1 MPAMTLSATEI
12 RRYSRHLSL
21 PEIGVAGQEKLQA
34 ARVLV
39 IGTGGLG
46 SPAALYLAAGGVG
59 TLGVLDF
66 DQVEESNLQ
75 RQVLYDTASVGMP
88 KADLAR
94 MRLTALNPELA
105 VQAHQIELCAAN
117 VQGIF
122 DKYDIIVDG
131 SDRIATRYL
140 VNDACVIYGKSLVSA
155 AIHRFEGQA
164 MTYVPGRGPCYR
176 CLFPEMAEGVAPN
189 CAEAGVLG
197 ALPGVM
203 GAIQATEVIKLV
215 VGIGAPLI
223 GRLLTYDALEMRFQ
237 ELRAQ
242 RRPDCAVCGDQP
254 SITAPQDPPGFCS
267 VEELRQ
273 VRSISAAQLAQ
284 RIKTAGLPISL
295 IDVREPAEFAAS
307 HLPRAIN
314 IPLST
319 VEQHSRQLP
328 HAGTVI
334 FMCHSG
340 VRSQRA
346 CALASRM
353 GVSEAWQLEGGLLA
367 WKAEID
373 PTLRL

>member
-1 MPAMTLSATEI
+1 MTLSATEI

-34 ARVLV
+34 GRVLV

-46 SPAALYLAAGGVG
+46 SPAALYLAASGIGN
-59 TLGVLDF
+59 LGVLDF
-66 DQVEESNLQ
+66 DRVEESNLQ

-88 KADLAR
+88 KAELAR
-94 MRLTALNPELA
+94 MRLAALNPELQ
-105 VQAHQIELCAAN
+105 VEAHQTELCAAN
-117 VQGIF
+117 VQSIF
-122 DKYDIIVDG
+122 DKYDVIVDG

-164 MTYVPGRGPCYR
+164 MTYVPGSGPCYR
-176 CLFPEMAEGVAPN
+176 CLFPQVAQGAAPN

-197 ALPGVM
+197 VLPGVL
-203 GAIQATEVIKLV
+203 GAIQATEAIKLV
-215 VGIGAPLI
+215 VGFGVPLI

-237 ELRAQ
+237 ELRFK
-242 RRPDCAVCGDQP
+242 RREDCAVCGDHP
-254 SITAPQDPPGFCS
+254 SITVPHDPPGFCTAD
-267 VEELRQ
+267 ELRR

-284 RIKTAGLPISL
+284 RIQATGLPISL

-314 IPLST
+314 IPLDT
-319 VEQHSRQLP
+319 IEQHGRQLP

-334 FMCHSG
+334 FMCRSG
-340 VRSQRA
+340 VRSRQA
-346 CALASRM
+346 CALAERM
-353 GVSEAWQLEGGLLA
+353 GVSEAWELHGGLLA